1 MGGNFKM
8 GQQSQV
14 FNNDQGSSNAFLESG
29 AFIAKV
35 FLYMFLGLLVS
46 ALVCIGLSSLFYYQI
61 GVGDNSF
68 SGTYLTIMIV
78 SALGLLIT
86 SFVISIKR
94 IEMKNILVPYI
105 LYVIF
110 MGALL
115 SSFVFYIKNPY
126 IIGITLAIT
135 SLIFLVT
142 CFSALIFKG
151 RLGWLYGLLSGGL
164 LTMGILCLVNLFL
177 FPWAFS
183 VQSAFDASMTI
194 YWIIEGI
201 FLVMIIISTF
211 IDMYN
216 IKKIASYGGANSN
229 LAMYYAMNLYSDFV
243 MIFIRILYYVIIVF
257 GGKDR
262 R

>member
-1 MGGNFKM
+1 MSQN
-8 GQQSQV
+8 SQV
-14 FNNDQGSSNAFLESG
+14 FNNDSGSNAFLESG

-35 FLYMFLGLLVS
+35 FLYMFLGLLLS
-46 ALVCIGLSSLFYYQI
+46 ALVCVGLSALFYYQI
-61 GVGDNSF
+61 GVGDEAF
-68 SGTYLTIMIV
+68 FGTYLTIMIV
-78 SALGLLIT
+78 SGLGLLIT
-86 SFVISIKR
+86 SFVISFKR
-94 IEMKNILVPYI
+94 IRMKNILVPYI

-115 SSFVFYIKNPY
+115 SSFVFYVQDPY
-126 IIGITLAIT
+126 IIGISLAIT

-142 CFSALIFKG
+142 CLSAAIFKG
-151 RLGWLYGLLSGGL
+151 RLGWLYGLLFGGL

-177 FPWAFS
+177 FPFAFH

-216 IKKIASYGGANSN
+216 IKKIASYGGDNSN
-229 LAMYYAMNLYSDFV
+229 LAIYYAMNLYSDFV
-243 MIFIRILYYVIIVF
+243 MIFIRILYYVILIF
-257 GGKDR
+257 GGR
-262 R
+262 NRN